1 LAKSL
6 RTARRVSPALFVVLL
21 LLAVWG
27 GRFIWDTTVDVSG
40 RRFFCLFDDAMI
52 SMAYARNLVEGHGLN
67 WARQGAPVEGF
78 THPLWTFLMIP
89 VNASGL
95 PLGLRSLPIQLFS
108 LACLL
113 LNAVLVYR
121 LVGRHFSFGDAGGIR
136 SGLPAALLTA
146 FYYPLNYWALFGME
160 TGLQAVLVTA
170 SVLLA
175 LDIVLEGRDR
185 HLPLFLLGAAAY
197 LLRMDMLLMVGVV
210 QLFVLFFSF
219 QGGRRP
225 GPAERRHWLLG
236 AALFAAAALGYSAF
250 RGLYFHDLLPN
261 TYYLKLTGVPLDVR
275 VLRGAACL
283 KDTLV
288 AHLGVLLPVAAG
300 TAYVLARGEGGER
313 ARWGRWRRWL
323 LPAALFLI
331 YCAYSAWVG
340 GDAWEKDGGVM
351 ANRFLAFV
359 FPLVFVL
366 GNGLLNRGLDGLDGL
381 DGRQPGLST
390 GALPRAILAVAL
402 TAITAIAFL
411 AANSV
416 WPFAPSGERWRDLVL
431 DRPPVLVAGHQWVFN
446 QTRLLERIALP
457 GAVVATVWAGI
468 PAYLT
473 DWKMVD
479 ILGYNDVV
487 IARESSTA
495 FLNRKNYR
503 QFQPGHVKWDYEHV
517 LEVHQ
522 PDAFLQLW
530 ATDLGME
537 RRLLRPRGYRRIN
550 GFWVQTGLSPN
561 RINYAASAPV
571 R

>member
-1 LAKSL
+1 MLPENSPIS
-6 RTARRVSPALFVVLL
+6 RPRRSPALLAILILL
-21 LLAVWG
+21 TAWG

-52 SMAYARNLVEGHGLN
+52 SMAYARNLVEGFGLN

-95 PLGLRSLPIQLFS
+95 PLGLRSLVVQLLS

-113 LNAVLVYR
+113 GNVVLVHR
-121 LVGRHFSFGDAGGIR
+121 LVVRHFAFGRAR
-136 SGLPAALLTA
+136 TGLPAALLTA

-160 TGLQAVLVTA
+160 TGLQAVLTTG

-175 LDIVLEGRDR
+175 LDIVEDGRDR
-185 HLPLFLLGAAAY
+185 HLPLLLLGAAAY

-210 QLFVLFFSF
+210 QLFVLFSWR
-219 QGGRRP
+219 G
-225 GPAERRHWLLG
+225 ERRHWRHWRQG
-236 AALFAAAALGYSAF
+236 AALFALFALGYSAF
-250 RGLYFHDLLPN
+250 RGLYFHDVLPN

-275 VLRGAACL
+275 VLRGLAVL

-288 AHLGVLLPVAAG
+288 AHLGILLPVGAG
-300 TAYVLARGEGGER
+300 TVYVLARDGCGER
-313 ARWGRWRRWL
+313 RRWRRWL
-323 LPAALFLI
+323 LPAALFLLF
-331 YCAYSAWVG
+331 CAYSAWVG
-340 GDAWEKDGGVM
+340 GDAWEKDGGVQ
-351 ANRFLAFV
+351 ANRFVAFA

-366 GNGLLNRGLDGLDGL
+366 GNGLLNFGLDGLF
-381 DGRQPGLST
+381 RRWPGLST
-390 GALPRAILAVAL
+390 GALPRGLVAIAVIAL
-402 TAITAIAFL
+402 TALGLL

-431 DRPPVLVAGHQWVFN
+431 ARPPILVAGHQLVVD
-446 QTRLLERIALP
+446 QTRALQKMALP

-487 IARESSTA
+487 IARESSA
-495 FLNRKNYR
+495 AYLDRDHYR

-517 LEVHQ
+517 LEHH

-530 ATDLGME
+530 AVNEEME
-537 RRLLRPRGYRRIN
+537 QRLLSPQGYRRIA
-550 GFWVQTGLSPN
+550 GFWVRVGSK
-561 RINYAASAPV
+561 RIDSTASHPV
-571 R
+571 P